1 MSATTG
7 LVLGT
12 LGLVGL
18 GASYYLYQMS
28 SEENKRNYD
37 TDNIPLF
44 HDPDVK
50 ELPTDPVLNEEITL
64 GGRTM
69 RRRKIL
75 EPKVE
80 LKPEPS
86 TTFLV
91 NSYARPN

>member
-28 SEENKRNYD
+28 NEENKRNNE

-50 ELPTDPVLNEEITL
+50 ELPTDPDLNEELIL
-64 GGRTM
+64 GGRT
-69 RRRKIL
+69 RRKR
-75 EPKVE
+75 KNTKKKRN
-80 LKPEPS
+80 LKKRKTLKKEKQ
-86 TTFLV
+86 
-91 NSYARPN
+91 

>member
-18 GASYYLYQMS
+18 GASYYLYKMS
-28 SEENKRNYD
+28 NDKENKNYQFLN

-50 ELPTDPVLNEEITL
+50 ELPTDPELNEEMTL
-64 GGRTM
+64 GGKTR
-69 RRRKIL
+69 RRRK
-75 EPKVE
+75 KN
-80 LKPEPS
+80 KNWKKRK
-86 TTFLV
+86 TFKK
-91 NSYARPN
+91 SKK